1 MNVARETV
9 LCLGGWWSGVKRL
22 CRPLRSYDYRTS
34 KFEYF
39 AHIHGG
45 PRRLAATT
53 IFQGWREKRTRSVQ
67 ESELAPLP
75 NNVQLQEMVNQITMP
90 AYTQKVLL

>member
-1 MNVARETV
+1 MNVAGERTLFGRVVVWCQAV
-9 LCLGGWWSGVKRL
+9 LQAT
-22 CRPLRSYDYRTS
+22 RSYDYRTS

-53 IFQGWREKRTRSVQ
+53 TFQGWGRKERGACKRPNS
-67 ESELAPLP
+67 LHFP